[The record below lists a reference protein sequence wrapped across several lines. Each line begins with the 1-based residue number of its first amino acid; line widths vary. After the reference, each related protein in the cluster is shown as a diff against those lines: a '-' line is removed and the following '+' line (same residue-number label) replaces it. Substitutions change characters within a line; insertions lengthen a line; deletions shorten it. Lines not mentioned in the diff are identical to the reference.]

1 MLNIKIKISL
11 IFFISIVNYVF
22 LHLIHDANW
31 ITLVEASFDVANRTP
46 HWRVNQ
52 SRLMGPILLKL
63 ITLFGFISEQWALR
77 LFMMFFVT
85 FNNLLLAVC
94 LSNMTNSKQKILNT
108 LIIFNALLII
118 SQDVW
123 LYVWDFIDISFFIF
137 YGFILFKEEYIKYLV
152 PINFLHIFNRESALI
167 MAVFFLLL
175 IYTKIKNLT
184 KLFKNNYV
192 IGLIFNLTFGVLY
205 TYFSRKILFIRQS
218 DYTGGGQDLE
228 NNFLGGNWV
237 TPLYNYNSL
246 YNGETLA
253 NTLILLSLLLVFI
266 FIFKNY
272 KSFESV
278 QKNLSLGIVINILP
292 VFIFGIFTETRQYF
306 PSLVLLTY
314 LIFSKINLKQE
325 T

>member
-1 MLNIKIKISL
+1 
-11 IFFISIVNYVF
+11 
-22 LHLIHDANW
+22 
-31 ITLVEASFDVANRTP
+31 
-46 HWRVNQ
+46 
-52 SRLMGPILLKL
+52 
-63 ITLFGFISEQWALR
+63 
-77 LFMMFFVT
+77 MMFFVT

-175 IYTKIKNLT
+175 IYTKDKNLT

>member
-1 MLNIKIKISL
+1 
-11 IFFISIVNYVF
+11 
-22 LHLIHDANW
+22 
-31 ITLVEASFDVANRTP
+31 
-46 HWRVNQ
+46 
-52 SRLMGPILLKL
+52 MGPILLKL

-137 YGFILFKEEYIKYLV
+137 YGFILFKEEYLKYLV

-175 IYTKIKNLT
+175 IYTKDKNFT
-184 KLFKNNYV
+184 KLFKNSYV

-253 NTLILLSLLLVFI
+253 NALILLSLLLVFI

-278 QKNLSLGIVINILP
+278 QKNLSLGIIINIFP

-306 PSLVLLTY
+306 PSLVLFTY

>member
-1 MLNIKIKISL
+1 VLNIKIKISL

-137 YGFILFKEEYIKYLV
+137 YGFILFKEEYLKYLV

-175 IYTKIKNLT
+175 IYTKDKNFT
-184 KLFKNNYV
+184 KLFKNSYV

-253 NTLILLSLLLVFI
+253 NALILLSLLLVFI

-278 QKNLSLGIVINILP
+278 QKNLSLGIIINIFP

>member
-77 LFMMFFVT
+77 LFMIFFVT

-137 YGFILFKEEYIKYLV
+137 YGFILFKDEYLKYLV

-175 IYTKIKNLT
+175 MYTKDKNFT

-266 FIFKNY
+266 FILKNY

>member
-175 IYTKIKNLT
+175 IYTKDKNLT

-278 QKNLSLGIVINILP
+278 QKNLSLELLS
-292 VFIFGIFTETRQYF
+292 IFCRYLFLGFSPRQDSTSHHWF
-306 PSLVLLTY
+306 
-314 LIFSKINLKQE
+314 F
-325 T
+325 

>member
-175 IYTKIKNLT
+175 IYTKDKNLT
-184 KLFKNNYV
+184 KLFKKNYV

-314 LIFSKINLKQE
+314 LIFSKINLEQE

>member
-1 MLNIKIKISL
+1 
-11 IFFISIVNYVF
+11 
-22 LHLIHDANW
+22 
-31 ITLVEASFDVANRTP
+31 
-46 HWRVNQ
+46 
-52 SRLMGPILLKL
+52 
-63 ITLFGFISEQWALR
+63 
-77 LFMMFFVT
+77 MMFFVT

-175 IYTKIKNLT
+175 IYTKDKNLT
-184 KLFKNNYV
+184 KLFKKNYV

>member
-175 IYTKIKNLT
+175 IYTKDKNLT

-253 NTLILLSLLLVFI
+253 NTLIILSLLLVFI

-278 QKNLSLGIVINILP
+278 QKNLSFGIVINILP

>member
-175 IYTKIKNLT
+175 IYTKDKNLT

-278 QKNLSLGIVINILP
+278 QKNLSFGIVINILP

>member
-137 YGFILFKEEYIKYLV
+137 YGFILFKEEYLKYLV

-175 IYTKIKNLT
+175 IYTKDKNLT
-184 KLFKNNYV
+184 KLFKNNYF

-314 LIFSKINLKQE
+314 LIFSKINLEQE

>member
-175 IYTKIKNLT
+175 IYTKDKNLT
-184 KLFKNNYV
+184 KLFKKNYV

-272 KSFESV
+272 ISFESV

>member
-137 YGFILFKEEYIKYLV
+137 YGFILFKEEYLKYLV

-175 IYTKIKNLT
+175 IYTKDKNFT
-184 KLFKNNYV
+184 KLFKNSYV

-253 NTLILLSLLLVFI
+253 NALILLSLLLVFI

-278 QKNLSLGIVINILP
+278 QKNLSLGIIINIFP

-306 PSLVLLTY
+306 PSLVLFTY

>member
-77 LFMMFFVT
+77 LFMIFFVT

-137 YGFILFKEEYIKYLV
+137 YGFILFKDEYLKYLV

-175 IYTKIKNLT
+175 MYTKDKNFT

-278 QKNLSLGIVINILP
+278 QKNLSFGVILNILP

-314 LIFSKINLKQE
+314 LIFSKINLKKE

>member
-77 LFMMFFVT
+77 LFMIFFVT

-108 LIIFNALLII
+108 LIIFNALFII

-137 YGFILFKEEYIKYLV
+137 YGFILFKDEYLKYLV

-175 IYTKIKNLT
+175 MYTKDKNFT

-278 QKNLSLGIVINILP
+278 QKNLSLGVILNILP

>member
-1 MLNIKIKISL
+1 VLNIKIKISL

-175 IYTKIKNLT
+175 IYTKDKNLT

-278 QKNLSLGIVINILP
+278 QKNLSFGIVINILP

>member
-31 ITLVEASFDVANRTP
+31 LTLVEASFDVANRTP

-85 FNNLLLAVC
+85 FNNLLLAVS
-94 LSNMTNSKQKILNT
+94 LSNITNSKQKILNT
-108 LIIFNALLII
+108 LIIFNALFII

-137 YGFILFKEEYIKYLV
+137 YGFILFKDEYFKYLV

-175 IYTKIKNLT
+175 IYTKDKNFT

-278 QKNLSLGIVINILP
+278 QKNLSLGIVVNILP

-306 PSLVLLTY
+306 PSIVLLTY
-314 LIFSKINLKQE
+314 LIFSNINDKKK

>member
-1 MLNIKIKISL
+1 VLNIKIKISL

-137 YGFILFKEEYIKYLV
+137 YGFILFKEEYLKYLV

-175 IYTKIKNLT
+175 IYTKDKNFT
-184 KLFKNNYV
+184 KLFKNSYV

-253 NTLILLSLLLVFI
+253 NALIILSLLLVFI

-278 QKNLSLGIVINILP
+278 QKNLSLGIIINIFP

-306 PSLVLLTY
+306 PSLVLFTY

>member
-137 YGFILFKEEYIKYLV
+137 YGFILFKVEYLKYLV

-175 IYTKIKNLT
+175 IYTKDKNFT
-184 KLFKNNYV
+184 KLFKNSYV

-278 QKNLSLGIVINILP
+278 QKNLSLGIIINIFP

>member
-137 YGFILFKEEYIKYLV
+137 YGFILFKEEYLKYLV

-175 IYTKIKNLT
+175 IYTKDKNLT

-314 LIFSKINLKQE
+314 LIFSKINLEQE

>member
-1 MLNIKIKISL
+1 MLNLKIKISL

-137 YGFILFKEEYIKYLV
+137 YGFILFKEEYLKYLV

-175 IYTKIKNLT
+175 IYTKDKNFT
-184 KLFKNNYV
+184 KLFKNSYV

-266 FIFKNY
+266 FILKNY

-278 QKNLSLGIVINILP
+278 QKNLSFGVILNILP

-325 T
+325 R

>member
-175 IYTKIKNLT
+175 IYTKDKNLT
-184 KLFKNNYV
+184 KLFKKNYV

-278 QKNLSLGIVINILP
+278 QKNLSFGIVINILP

>member
-137 YGFILFKEEYIKYLV
+137 YGFILFKEEYLKYLV

-175 IYTKIKNLT
+175 IYTKDKNFT
-184 KLFKNNYV
+184 KLFKNSYV

-278 QKNLSLGIVINILP
+278 QKNLSLGIIINIFP

>member
-137 YGFILFKEEYIKYLV
+137 YGFILFKEEYLKYLV

-175 IYTKIKNLT
+175 IYTKDKNLT
-184 KLFKNNYV
+184 KLFKKNYV

-314 LIFSKINLKQE
+314 LIFSKINLEQE

>member
-77 LFMMFFVT
+77 LFMIFFVT

-137 YGFILFKEEYIKYLV
+137 YGFILFKEEYLKYLV

-175 IYTKIKNLT
+175 MYTKDKNFT
-184 KLFKNNYV
+184 KLFKNSYV

-278 QKNLSLGIVINILP
+278 QKNLSLGVILNILP

-325 T
+325 R

>member
-1 MLNIKIKISL
+1 MI
-11 IFFISIVNYVF
+11 
-22 LHLIHDANW
+22 
-31 ITLVEASFDVANRTP
+31 
-46 HWRVNQ
+46 
-52 SRLMGPILLKL
+52 
-63 ITLFGFISEQWALR
+63 
-77 LFMMFFVT
+77 FFVT

-137 YGFILFKEEYIKYLV
+137 YGFILFKDEYLKYLV

-175 IYTKIKNLT
+175 MYTKDKNFT

-278 QKNLSLGIVINILP
+278 QKNLSLGVFLNILP

>member
-77 LFMMFFVT
+77 FFMMFFVT
-85 FNNLLLAVC
+85 FNNFLLAVC
-94 LSNMTNSKQKILNT
+94 LSTMTNSKQKILNT
-108 LIIFNALLII
+108 LIIFNVLFII

-137 YGFILFKEEYIKYLV
+137 YGFILFKDEYLKYLV

-175 IYTKIKNLT
+175 IYTKDKNFT
-184 KLFKNNYV
+184 KLFKNSYV
-192 IGLIFNLTFGVLY
+192 IGLIFNFTFGVLY
-205 TYFSRKILFIRQS
+205 TYFSREILFIRQS

-228 NNFLGGNWV
+228 NNFLGGNWI

-266 FIFKNY
+266 FILKNY

-278 QKNLSLGIVINILP
+278 QKNLSFGVILNILP

>member
-137 YGFILFKEEYIKYLV
+137 YGFILFKDEYLKYLV

-175 IYTKIKNLT
+175 IYTKDKNLT

-278 QKNLSLGIVINILP
+278 QKNLSLGVILNILP

>member
-137 YGFILFKEEYIKYLV
+137 YGFILFKEEYLKYLV

-175 IYTKIKNLT
+175 IYTKDKNLT

-278 QKNLSLGIVINILP
+278 QKNLSLGVILNILP

>member
-175 IYTKIKNLT
+175 IYTKDKNLT

-314 LIFSKINLKQE
+314 LIFSKINLEQE

>member
-175 IYTKIKNLT
+175 IYTKDKNLT
-184 KLFKNNYV
+184 KLFKKNYV

>member
-77 LFMMFFVT
+77 LFMIFFVT

-137 YGFILFKEEYIKYLV
+137 YGFILFKDEYLKYLV

-175 IYTKIKNLT
+175 IYTKDKNFT
-184 KLFKNNYV
+184 KLFKNSYV

-278 QKNLSLGIVINILP
+278 QKNLSLGIIINIFP

>member
-1 MLNIKIKISL
+1 VLNIKIKISL

-175 IYTKIKNLT
+175 IYTKDKNLT
-184 KLFKNNYV
+184 KLFKKNYV

>member
-85 FNNLLLAVC
+85 FNNLLLAVS
-94 LSNMTNSKQKILNT
+94 LSNITNSKQKILNT
-108 LIIFNALLII
+108 LIIFNALFII

-137 YGFILFKEEYIKYLV
+137 YGFILFKDEYLKYLV

-175 IYTKIKNLT
+175 IYTKDKNFT

-246 YNGETLA
+246 YNGETVA

-266 FIFKNY
+266 FILKNY

-278 QKNLSLGIVINILP
+278 QKNLSFGVILNILP
-292 VFIFGIFTETRQYF
+292 IFIFGIFTETRQYF

-314 LIFSKINLKQE
+314 LIFSKINLKKE

>member
-1 MLNIKIKISL
+1 MKISL

-137 YGFILFKEEYIKYLV
+137 YGFILFKEEYLKYLV

-175 IYTKIKNLT
+175 IYTKDKNFT
-184 KLFKNNYV
+184 KLFKNSYV

-253 NTLILLSLLLVFI
+253 NALILLSLLLVFI

-278 QKNLSLGIVINILP
+278 QKNLSLGIIINIFP

-306 PSLVLLTY
+306 PSLVLFTY

>member
-175 IYTKIKNLT
+175 IYTKDKNLT